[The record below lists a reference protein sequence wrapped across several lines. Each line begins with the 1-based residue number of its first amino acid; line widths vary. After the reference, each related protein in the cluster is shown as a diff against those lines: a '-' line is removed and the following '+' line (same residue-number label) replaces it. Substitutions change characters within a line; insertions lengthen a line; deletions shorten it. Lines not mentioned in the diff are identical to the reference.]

1 MAAYL
6 DMTPGALML
15 RYIGQG
21 LRQNLATYF
30 QEQALWAVQDALEKR
45 LDRVAAEVLL
55 AEVRAEFQGPPL
67 RPRVHAAGD

>member
-30 QEQALWAVQDALEKR
+30 QEQALWAVQEALEKR
-45 LDRVAAEVLL
+45 MDGVAVEELL

-67 RPRVHAAGD
+67 RPRFHSTGD